1 MNSTDF
7 FTLENIADIPNNE
20 FFSYES
26 DNNIWG
32 FNILSIYNLFVKS
45 ENNVLNPY
53 TREIMN
59 YSILYKL
66 KKLIRFNKLLNKPI
80 NIILNNN
87 TEVFSTK
94 KKIEMKCLELFQY
107 MDELGNYTDCKWF
120 TSLNRITIN

>member
-1 MNSTDF
+1 MYEFYRF
-7 FTLENIADIPNNE
+7 FYIRKYSRYSYNE

-32 FNILSIYNLFVKS
+32 FNILSIYNLYIKS

-59 YSILYKL
+59 YGIFSNI
-66 KKLIRFNKLLNKPI
+66 KKLIKLNKIFNKPI

-87 TEVFSTK
+87 TEVFSNK

-120 TSLNRITIN
+120 TNLNRTDN